1 MRTIALEFWVEFV
14 VSARGT
20 SLRLLQNIRVGVF
33 LEELWDRGKLLRFH
47 SLTLLPVVSLWFL
60 FWKGKMW
67 SISIKFL
74 FLCLHDHN
82 QVYSSKMVC
91 KSKPFPFY
99 FAFDQG
105 MVYQQ
110 EKTSQYNVYLYTI
123 YQLSIYPSCIC
134 CLLLPTSYHSSTCV
148 SIIHTH
154 SKNFRFIIMM
164 FNE

>member
-1 MRTIALEFWVEFV
+1 M

-20 SLRLLQNIRVGVF
+20 SLRLLQNIRAGVF

-47 SLTLLPVVSLWFL
+47 SLTLLPVLSLWFL

-82 QVYSSKMVC
+82 QVYSSKTVC

-99 FAFDQG
+99 LLLIRVWYTSKRKLANTMSISIPSINYQYTHHVSA
-105 MVYQQ
+105 VY
-110 EKTSQYNVYLYTI
+110 YYLPAIIHPPVYL
-123 YQLSIYPSCIC
+123 
-134 CLLLPTSYHSSTCV
+134 
-148 SIIHTH
+148 
-154 SKNFRFIIMM
+154 
-164 FNE
+164 